1 MEALGR
7 AFNLS
12 AGEQSYLLT
21 CDRGQGILSIGTE
34 RAALQVVASESEH
47 RLATSDPAEI
57 AAMRGAAELML
68 RKVAA
73 GIGLMLLIPVLV
85 LAAAAGSFGGERGAL
100 RPPGACSAPR
110 SRPGRPSP
118 QTYAVGSGQGRNSR
132 PCQAG
137 ELEAMVLSHPRIH
150 LGSLAVGDVAEGRV
164 DPRVLQVLLFLAER
178 HDLGSVGPLITGHS
192 YFVAGTTS
200 PSNHAFGRAVD
211 ISVIDGQAVSIYNAA
226 ARDAM
231 EMVLSLPP
239 AAASRR
245 ARRSVAPLPSLVG
258 VPCSRGT
265 TATTCTSGGT
275 SDEDPQARRASHPV
289 PAGPRGGASGGDRG
303 GCWTRSRSCSLR
315 SVSRERCLPDGG
327 SGSSGGTAG

>member
-1 MEALGR
+1 
-7 AFNLS
+7 
-12 AGEQSYLLT
+12 
-21 CDRGQGILSIGTE
+21 
-34 RAALQVVASESEH
+34 
-47 RLATSDPAEI
+47 
-57 AAMRGAAELML
+57 ML

-85 LAAAAGSFGGERGAL
+85 LAAAAGSFGG
-100 RPPGACSAPR
+100 SAP
-110 SRPGRPSP
+110 SAAGSVLCTPEPSGTPSP
-118 QTYAVGSGQGRNSR
+118 QTYAVGSARDDNSR

-226 ARDAM
+226 ARDAT
-231 EMVLSLPP
+231 EMVLSL
-239 AAASRR
+239 R
-245 ARRSVAPLPSLVG
+245 APLLPDELGGPWLLSHPSSVAVFT
-258 VPCSRGT
+258 R
-265 TATTCTSGGT
+265 
-275 SDEDPQARRASHPV
+275 DH
-289 PAGPRGGASGGDRG
+289 GDHLHIGWDR
-303 GCWTRSRSCSLR
+303 
-315 SVSRERCLPDGG
+315 
-327 SGSSGGTAG
+327 

>member
-1 MEALGR
+1 
-7 AFNLS
+7 
-12 AGEQSYLLT
+12 
-21 CDRGQGILSIGTE
+21 
-34 RAALQVVASESEH
+34 
-47 RLATSDPAEI
+47 
-57 AAMRGAAELML
+57 ML

-85 LAAAAGSFGGERGAL
+85 LAAAAGSFGGGGA
-100 RPPGACSAPR
+100 SATASVLCIPK
-110 SRPGRPSP
+110 PSATP
-118 QTYAVGSGQGRNSR
+118 TPSATFAVGSSQGRNSR

-164 DPRVLQVLLFLAER
+164 DPRVLQVLVFLAER

-231 EMVLSLPP
+231 AMVLSLRPP
-239 AAASRR
+239 LLPDELGGPWLLSHPT
-245 ARRSVAPLPSLVG
+245 SVAVFTRDHGDHLHIG
-258 VPCSRGT
+258 WGT
-265 TATTCTSGGT
+265 
-275 SDEDPQARRASHPV
+275 
-289 PAGPRGGASGGDRG
+289 
-303 GCWTRSRSCSLR
+303 
-315 SVSRERCLPDGG
+315 
-327 SGSSGGTAG
+327 